1 MKMSLL
7 PEQTYLGKLNIVEVY
22 EATDEPCLFACQ
34 NASGHIFLSL
44 LIDETA
50 EHKHWLYLP
59 LSNDRFAQ
67 VRSGQIDLRDSFRLA
82 EDGFAHRVI
91 VPIYA
96 GNPLLQTI
104 GCDALTDAMLPIAG
118 EYLTRVNAQVA

>member
-1 MKMSLL
+1 MEMSLL

-59 LSNDRFAQ
+59 LSNNRFAQ
-67 VRSGQIDLRDSFRLA
+67 VRSGQIDLRDSFQRA
-82 EDGFAHRVI
+82 EDGFAHHVI
-91 VPIYA
+91 VPIDD

-104 GCDALTDAMLPIAG
+104 GCEALTAAMLPLAG
-118 EYLTRVNAQVA
+118 EFLNQSSAQVA